1 MDKHS
6 QDLNNIK
13 TQNNEYLVRDIHYEF
28 INEELLEDMSHEE
41 KLAQLTTFDKN
52 KEQEILNESHCVL
65 EKNYYKL
72 NEITKDLT
80 NKKLR
85 ASDLKDMSASDR
97 KHAHIE
103 TNEYTLTRKSSKST
117 VNEIFDSM
125 HNDDNHHKILFT
137 AIVLLI
143 IALTIATK
151 TPYLL
156 VLLVVLLAYKIFLV
170 SKTKKRQN
178 NVK

>member
-1 MDKHS
+1 MDKTT
-6 QDLNNIK
+6 QDPTNTNVQDNSNLI
-13 TQNNEYLVRDIHYEF
+13 RDIHYEF
-28 INEELLEDMSHEE
+28 INEELLEDMSYEE
-41 KLAQLTTFDKN
+41 KLAQLTTFDEKTEN
-52 KEQEILNESHCVL
+52 EILEDSHCKL
-65 EKNYYKL
+65 DNDYYRL

-80 NKKLR
+80 NQKLR
-85 ASDLKDMSASDR
+85 ASDLKAMNQKER

-103 TNEYTLTRKSSKST
+103 TNKYALTRKSSKST
-117 VNEIFDSM
+117 IDERFDKL
-125 HNDDNHHKILFT
+125 HDDNHHRVLFT
-137 AIVLLI
+137 VIALLI

-156 VLLVVLLAYKIFLV
+156 ILLVVLLAYKMFLI